1 MRSSTRSLVEHA
13 VSKVPEITL
22 GFWIIKIAGTTLGET
37 GGDWLTMSINLGYL
51 VGALILLVGFVV
63 LVSAQ
68 IRARQF
74 YPSLYWAT
82 VVATT
87 ALGATLANFRD
98 RSLGGGYPGGLS
110 IISALLV
117 ASPAIWPRRGHGF
130 RRERR
135 ERACG
140 MVLLDH
146 NPVLTDARYRAR
158 RLVRWQ

>member
-1 MRSSTRSLVEHA
+1 MYAAQGASSCVQ
-13 VSKVPEITL
+13 
-22 GFWIIKIAGTTLGET
+22 
-37 GGDWLTMSINLGYL
+37 GGDWLTMSLNLGYL
-51 VGALILLVGFVV
+51 VGSLIFLVGFVV

-74 YPSLYWAT
+74 CPSLYWAT
-82 VVATT
+82 IVATT
-87 ALGATLANFRD
+87 ALGAALANFRD

-110 IISALLV
+110 IVSARLIE
-117 ASPAIWPRRGHGF
+117 SPAIWPRRGHGF

-146 NPVLTDARYRAR
+146 NPVLTVGTALSDWFAGDDRGGLGLGYAA
-158 RLVRWQ
+158 